1 MVEVPGHN
9 KYSRALVGVIYNS
22 ECMLSPSDGLNSLEN
37 LLRYLTV
44 CWDAML
50 VLTVDININAS
61 SF

>member
-22 ECMLSPSDGLNSLEN
+22 EYMLSPSDWLNSLEN

-44 CWDAML
+44 CLDAMFM
-50 VLTVDININAS
+50 LTVDININAS